1 MPRLRLTLTLLLSLL
16 PASLAAQRADTAVV
30 SVRVISPLGL
40 GVALADV
47 SVRKGDT
54 VIARAQADSDG
65 QARLVVPR
73 TTSASVL
80 GRRLG
85 YKPASQP
92 LPYPLQPKNALV
104 VLLAEDAP
112 AALDTVRVSSREAI
126 RVRKYFI
133 DSSAI
138 AASPVRIANAWDVLK
153 YLRPDAAFGR
163 GQDYGCPGVE
173 EVFINGEWVVPETVL
188 IDPIVTARELRGG
201 SSATPHLSR
210 ASSPRA
216 RVSHRLTSINALA
229 MIKPE
234 HIAQI
239 TFRDCRDK
247 PIAGMHSTSAVFVVL
262 KNGIAFDPATGS
274 FPIRP

>member
-1 MPRLRLTLTLLLSLL
+1 MRLTIAFVALIPTLLS
-16 PASLAAQRADTAVV
+16 AQADTAVV
-30 SVRVISPLGL
+30 TVRVVSPLGL
-40 GVALADV
+40 SVPLADV
-47 SVRKGDT
+47 SIRRGDT
-54 VIARAQADSDG
+54 VVARAQADSAG

-73 TTSASVL
+73 ATAAAILV
-80 GRRLG
+80 RRLG

-92 LPYPLQPKNALV
+92 LPYPLERTNSVV
-104 VLLAEDAP
+104 VLLAEDEP
-112 AALDTVRVSSREAI
+112 AVLDTVRVNSRESI

-138 AASPVRIANAWDVLK
+138 ATSPVRIENAWDVLK

-163 GQDYGCPGVE
+163 GADYGCPGVE
-173 EVFINGEWVVPETVL
+173 EVFINGEWVVPSTVL
-188 IDPIVTARELRGG
+188 INPIVTARESRGG
-201 SSATPHLSR
+201 SSATPHLTR

-216 RVSHRLTSINALA
+216 TIGHRVTAINALA

-262 KNGIAFDPATGS
+262 KAGIAFDPATGS